1 MEQNLLFSEIIS
13 IIKNHRQNAYRKI
26 NEELVSMYYEISKY
40 LSEKASAGECGDG
53 VIIKVAEK
61 IKNSIQHLKDSA
73 KEVRI

>member
-1 MEQNLLFSEIIS
+1 
-13 IIKNHRQNAYRKI
+13 
-26 NEELVSMYYEISKY
+26 MYYEISKY

-53 VIIKVAEK
+53 VIIKVAQK